1 MGTKSR
7 AKYPLDEEL
16 VNLVRQTI
24 GPRTDVAEKRMFG
37 GVAFLLEGKM
47 TCGVVGKDLMI
58 RVSPEEFDASLAEP
72 HIRPMDFTGRP
83 MRGFLYL
90 DEGGWSQARVRK
102 RWINGGLQYAAS
114 LPAKKPKKARIPRHE
129 SRRVKTRR

>member
-1 MGTKSR
+1 VGSKSR
-7 AKYPLDEEL
+7 AKNPLNEEL

-24 GPRTDVAEKRMFG
+24 GPRQDIAEKRMFG

-47 TCGVVGKDLMI
+47 TCGVVGNDLMLRI
-58 RVSPEEFDASLAEP
+58 SHEDFDAALSED

-90 DEGGWSQARVRK
+90 SREGWENQKIRK
-102 RWINGGLQYAAS
+102 RWVDGGIAYAAS
-114 LPAKKPKKARIPRHE
+114 LPAKKPRKARPRV
-129 SRRVKTRR
+129 RVR

>member
-7 AKYPLDEEL
+7 TKDPLNEEL
-16 VNLVRQTI
+16 VHLVRQTI
-24 GPRTDVAEKRMFG
+24 GPRQDIAEKRMFG

-47 TCGVVGKDLMI
+47 TCGVVGNDLMLRI
-58 RVSPEEFDASLAEP
+58 SPEDFDAALGED

-90 DEGGWSQARVRK
+90 SRAGWENKKVRK
-102 RWINGGLQYAAS
+102 RWVDGGIAYAAS
-114 LPAKKPKKARIPRHE
+114 LPPKKPRKARPKIPRSK
-129 SRRVKTRR
+129 SRTA